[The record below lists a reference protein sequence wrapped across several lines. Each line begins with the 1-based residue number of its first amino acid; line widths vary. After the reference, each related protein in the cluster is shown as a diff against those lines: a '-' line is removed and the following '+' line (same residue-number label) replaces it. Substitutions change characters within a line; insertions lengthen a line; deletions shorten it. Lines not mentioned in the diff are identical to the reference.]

1 MRLRFSIVA
10 LSFFL
15 CIQMA
20 EGQRLP
26 VVNIGIVMDG
36 YADLRQRA
44 RDLLEPELIEL
55 MGGDYDVRIPE
66 DMLVQGDGTIES
78 VRQLIAEQLVDPSI
92 TMVVAAGSIAS
103 HVVASELGNRG
114 ELAKA
119 TIAPFVINADV
130 QRLPRRGETSGVR
143 NLNYIA
149 FPSDVRSDLKEFR
162 NAVPFDRVAI
172 VLNRYVTAAI
182 PGLEAFYLEAAAE
195 LGVEANIVNAAT
207 AEEVLGG
214 LDDSVE
220 AVFVALPLFLGH
232 ADMEVLVQGLIDRRL
247 PSFSSRGE
255 DVEAGVMVGLHSNTD
270 LAKLA
275 RRVALNIERI
285 LMGEAPGDLTVVF
298 RRSDRLMI
306 NMATARAMEIYPS
319 WSVINEAEQ
328 IKGEVK
334 PVARQLTLLGAVQEA
349 MSANLDLAVMSRAVA
364 AGEQIVRQAR
374 SNLLPQL
381 EISSRGALADAALGS
396 PFQSERQFDGTSRL
410 TQLIYSDA
418 ARANVSIQANLQ
430 RSLKQQLEQ
439 TRLNV
444 AQEAALAY
452 INLLRAQTFERVQK
466 ENLELT
472 RSNLEL
478 ARVRHQIEVSGPA
491 ETYRWESEMASARNA
506 SIKANTQRNLAE
518 INLNRILHRPLEEDF
533 EVSEVGLYDENL
545 ITHDKRF
552 IRFIDNKQNF
562 GIFRSFMA
570 EDGLEWSPEL
580 RSLEATIAAQERA
593 LVSAQRAFYLPS
605 FSLNGDATKHFS
617 RSGAGSELDAVGGDA
632 NWTVGVNA
640 TFPLYRGGAKFA
652 ASKEAEEELAGLRA
666 QRDAVAE
673 LVEQRIRSALH
684 LAGAAYVG
692 IALSGDGAVAA
703 HKNLDLVEDAY
714 GRGVVSILDL
724 LDAQN
729 AAFVAEEGAANAVYD
744 FLLQLMEV
752 ERSIGKFY
760 FFASEEQ
767 REAWFAKADAYFAA
781 ARN

>member
-1 MRLRFSIVA
+1 M
-10 LSFFL
+10 
-15 CIQMA
+15 
-20 EGQRLP
+20 
-26 VVNIGIVMDG
+26 
-36 YADLRQRA
+36 
-44 RDLLEPELIEL
+44 
-55 MGGDYDVRIPE
+55 
-66 DMLVQGDGTIES
+66 
-78 VRQLIAEQLVDPSI
+78 
-92 TMVVAAGSIAS
+92 
-103 HVVASELGNRG
+103 
-114 ELAKA
+114 
-119 TIAPFVINADV
+119 
-130 QRLPRRGETSGVR
+130 
-143 NLNYIA
+143 
-149 FPSDVRSDLKEFR
+149 
-162 NAVPFDRVAI
+162 
-172 VLNRYVTAAI
+172 
-182 PGLEAFYLEAAAE
+182 
-195 LGVEANIVNAAT
+195 
-207 AEEVLGG
+207 
-214 LDDSVE
+214 
-220 AVFVALPLFLGH
+220 
-232 ADMEVLVQGLIDRRL
+232 
-247 PSFSSRGE
+247 
-255 DVEAGVMVGLHSNTD
+255 
-270 LAKLA
+270 
-275 RRVALNIERI
+275 
-285 LMGEAPGDLTVVF
+285 
-298 RRSDRLMI
+298 
-306 NMATARAMEIYPS
+306 
-319 WSVINEAEQ
+319 
-328 IKGEVK
+328 
-334 PVARQLTLLGAVQEA
+334 
-349 MSANLDLAVMSRAVA
+349 
-364 AGEQIVRQAR
+364 
-374 SNLLPQL
+374 
-381 EISSRGALADAALGS
+381 
-396 PFQSERQFDGTSRL
+396 
-410 TQLIYSDA
+410 
-418 ARANVSIQANLQ
+418 SIQANLQ
-430 RSLKQQLEQ
+430 RSLKQQLQQ

-533 EVSEVGLYDENL
+533 DVAEVGLYDENL

-552 IRFIDNKQNF
+552 IRFIDNKHNF
-562 GIFRSFMA
+562 GIFRSFMV

-605 FSLNGDATKHFS
+605 LSLNGDATKHFS
-617 RSGAGSELDAVGGDA
+617 RAGAGSELEAIGGDA
-632 NWTVGVNA
+632 NWSVGVNA

-692 IALSGDGAVAA
+692 IALSGDGAVPA

-760 FFASEEQ
+760 FFAKEQ
-767 REAWFAKADAYFAA
+767 DRETWFAKADAYFAA